1 MNREFKFRV
10 WNTISKSFLEIK
22 DDGGWGFYYITLGGK
37 LKFYDYGCFGNPT
50 ENVEVT
56 TTVIQQYTDLLDKN
70 GKEIYEG
77 DLIKYNIEG
86 YDKIGPG
93 TIEFFAGMF
102 ICSWKDQTDDE
113 LGYMMIDDIEV
124 IGNIFEKTDL

>member
-1 MNREFKFRV
+1 MNRQIKFRV
-10 WNTISKSFLEIK
+10 WDNQDCRFENDADNDLVFCQENGI
-22 DDGGWGFYYITLGGK
+22 
-37 LKFYDYGCFGNPT
+37 LKFHQNKLDKYHGYT
-50 ENVEVT
+50 
-56 TTVIQQYTDLLDKN
+56 IQQYAGIKDKN